1 MTIKLPNMK
10 KMYEYE
16 TNYHLTM
23 NEDRLAKSLCHFEA
37 FKMSLNIPGDIVECG
52 VFKGTS
58 LVRFSLLRNLLTTQE
73 SAKIIGFDV
82 FNDIYPDTKFKED
95 KKERDKW
102 IKNAGS
108 SSISK
113 KQLESIFKSLK
124 IINFELIKG
133 DVLKTLPK
141 YINKKPE
148 LRISLLNIDI
158 DFNESTYSCL
168 KNLYDKVSIGGII
181 LLDNYGHTNGDTDSV
196 DRFFTE
202 KGLKPKIRK
211 FSFSKRPCYI
221 IKQ

>member
-1 MTIKLPNMK
+1 MTIKLPNLK
-10 KMYEYE
+10 KMYDYE

-37 FKMSLNIPGDIVECG
+37 FKMSSNIPTDIVECG

-58 LVRFSLLRNLLTTQE
+58 LVRFGHLRNLLGTQE

-82 FNDIYPDTKFKED
+82 FNDIYPNTNFKED
-95 KKERDKW
+95 KKERAKW

-113 KQLESIFKSLK
+113 KQLETVFNNLK
-124 IINFELIKG
+124 IKNFELVKG
-133 DVLKTLPK
+133 NVLKTLPN
-141 YINKKPE
+141 YIKKPE

-158 DFNESTYSCL
+158 DFNESTYCCL
-168 KNLYDKVSIGGII
+168 KNLYEKVSNGGII

-196 DRFFTE
+196 DRFFKE
-202 KGLKPKIRK
+202 KGYKPKIRK
-211 FSFSKRPCYI
+211 FPFSKRPCYI
-221 IKQ
+221 IK

>member
-95 KKERDKW
+95 KK
-102 IKNAGS
+102 
-108 SSISK
+108 
-113 KQLESIFKSLK
+113 
-124 IINFELIKG
+124 
-133 DVLKTLPK
+133 
-141 YINKKPE
+141 
-148 LRISLLNIDI
+148 
-158 DFNESTYSCL
+158 
-168 KNLYDKVSIGGII
+168 
-181 LLDNYGHTNGDTDSV
+181 
-196 DRFFTE
+196 
-202 KGLKPKIRK
+202 RK
-211 FSFSKRPCYI
+211 R
-221 IKQ
+221 